1 MTDNSDFTARYL
13 APGNVDRREPAARAP
28 EDSADDVSILDPQIA
43 EPGPAAHPRVELPKR
58 FDFAPPPPSEDGPPA
73 PGCGD
78 EGAHARRLPAPP
90 AAGQPDHA
98 GPSPFDQVSV
108 PPAAR
113 GHGGAFAPNGPVTAS
128 PAPIPPTP
136 HLDPPAEPAQRWS
149 PAVDPAERWAPRADP
164 RGVATGQSR
173 QIQVNEVVRK
183 RRPPATMGW
192 RRAVYASTGHVL
204 NLGAGPHERKL
215 RDWTA
220 QIKANIPGN
229 YQIATV
235 SLKGGVGKTRITASL
250 GTLFAKVRGEHVI
263 AVDTDTSYGGL
274 GPFVDPEQVK
284 TVREYLADDHAVT
297 HPLTRHYTGANG
309 QGLEVLASHQ
319 NVASEFDFDDSAL
332 FATLGRTR
340 RIFQLCLVDS
350 ADIEKDVFKAV
361 LSTSDALM
369 IVGSCNAAGLLAVE
383 KTVDWL
389 AARRGHD
396 LLERSVIVLNDS
408 QRSVKQKF
416 VSHVAETVGKRVR
429 AVKVLP
435 WDKHL
440 RDADTLDFPA
450 LRKAT
455 QLALM
460 ELAAE
465 LACGFPTAGALT
477 AGAFTR

>member
-1 MTDNSDFTARYL
+1 M
-13 APGNVDRREPAARAP
+13 P
-28 EDSADDVSILDPQIA
+28 PQ
-43 EPGPAAHPRVELPKR
+43 GML
-58 FDFAPPPPSEDGPPA
+58 
-73 PGCGD
+73 
-78 EGAHARRLPAPP
+78 
-90 AAGQPDHA
+90 
-98 GPSPFDQVSV
+98 
-108 PPAAR
+108 
-113 GHGGAFAPNGPVTAS
+113 
-128 PAPIPPTP
+128 
-136 HLDPPAEPAQRWS
+136 
-149 PAVDPAERWAPRADP
+149 
-164 RGVATGQSR
+164 
-173 QIQVNEVVRK
+173 
-183 RRPPATMGW
+183 
-192 RRAVYASTGHVL
+192 L

-450 LRKAT
+450 LRKAHPIGFDGVGRRT
-455 QLALM
+455 GVRVPHSGGVDSGGVYAVDDRR
-460 ELAAE
+460 AAPQRSDHTTITSP
-465 LACGFPTAGALT
+465 A
-477 AGAFTR
+477 

>member
-108 PPAAR
+108 PPVTR
-113 GHGGAFAPNGPVTAS
+113 PWPRWCVRPTGPVTAS

-192 RRAVYASTGHVL
+192 RRAVLCLHRACV
-204 NLGAGPHERKL
+204 E
-215 RDWTA
+215 
-220 QIKANIPGN
+220 
-229 YQIATV
+229 
-235 SLKGGVGKTRITASL
+235 
-250 GTLFAKVRGEHVI
+250 
-263 AVDTDTSYGGL
+263 
-274 GPFVDPEQVK
+274 
-284 TVREYLADDHAVT
+284 
-297 HPLTRHYTGANG
+297 
-309 QGLEVLASHQ
+309 
-319 NVASEFDFDDSAL
+319 
-332 FATLGRTR
+332 LGRRTAR
-340 RIFQLCLVDS
+340 AQ
-350 ADIEKDVFKAV
+350 
-361 LSTSDALM
+361 
-369 IVGSCNAAGLLAVE
+369 AA
-383 KTVDWL
+383 
-389 AARRGHD
+389 
-396 LLERSVIVLNDS
+396 
-408 QRSVKQKF
+408 
-416 VSHVAETVGKRVR
+416 
-429 AVKVLP
+429 
-435 WDKHL
+435 
-440 RDADTLDFPA
+440 
-450 LRKAT
+450 
-455 QLALM
+455 
-460 ELAAE
+460 
-465 LACGFPTAGALT
+465 
-477 AGAFTR
+477 